1 MPRLSRRA
9 RRRLQ
14 RILGNRRAALAFA
27 VCAFVAVG
35 QWTRADAG
43 APSPAPSASPAPASA
58 IFDPN
63 RAPILVIRIGVHR
76 YVLVPKTSGDSTSV
90 SGSQLEQQNVGSLS
104 EAISH
109 NVAGVAAAP
118 SGEIHVRGSHGQYTY
133 YLDGAPLPS
142 NVSGS
147 FSDLID
153 PKDIETLRV
162 FDGGFPAEYGGQL
175 AAVFDVTTKGG
186 HGKPNGFL
194 QELLQSYSADQTAAE
209 VGGSEGRTSYFL
221 SGVQHS
227 SDIYL
232 SPLTQNPLHDFGR
245 ESIGFAKFVY
255 LPGGVDQIT
264 LDLNESGAKID
275 VPNTPDRE
283 AVGQNDIQKENSGF
297 ANLIWRHGAGPD
309 SLNIAL
315 YSHESH
321 LRYFGSPQDLIAGPP
336 GSDSAD
342 QSTLDETFQDESGNT
357 IGLRVD
363 KKQQANR
370 RNQLQYGL
378 DVSDV
383 SGHQRFQDFGADIV
397 NDNRNFNGGDRGFYI
412 QDDWTPG
419 RYSINY
425 GARYD
430 IHQADIT
437 SSQLS
442 PRLNMTYHLNGRND
456 IHADYDRL
464 FQPVPLEDIV
474 KLSESS
480 SVPFQPERDDFFDG
494 GIEHR
499 QGGAT
504 ISADAYYRAERNAV
518 DDATFGNTQID
529 IPENYSKGYARGLEL
544 SVDGPFSKTTSYYV
558 NYARSWAKEAGPVSG
573 GLLASAPSGYFY
585 DDHDQTNTA
594 AFGVA
599 YEHRQTYAN
608 FDGEYGSGFTFGETD
623 ATDSSGNPVLDS
635 GGNPVPTA
643 LNFLRTHPHLTFNA
657 TAGRHLGSIDV
668 AFVIDNI
675 LNHAYIIKQASVF
688 SDTEWAQGRS
698 YGLKLTMKF

>member
-1 MPRLSRRA
+1 MPRLSRCA
-9 RRRLQ
+9 RRRLR
-14 RILGNRRAALAFA
+14 RILGKRRGAFA
-27 VCAFVAVG
+27 FAACAFIAAGQWVCADAV
-35 QWTRADAG
+35 
-43 APSPAPSASPAPASA
+43 APSPAPSVNSTPNSA

-63 RAPILVIRIGVHR
+63 HAPILVIRIGVHR
-76 YVLVPKTSGDSTSV
+76 YALIPKTSGNSTSV

-153 PKDIETLRV
+153 PKNIETLRV

-186 HGKPNGFL
+186 HGKPNGFA
-194 QELLQSYSADQTAAE
+194 QELLQSYSADQTTAE

-232 SPLTQNPLHDFGR
+232 SPLTQTPLHDFGR
-245 ESIGFAKFVY
+245 ESIGFGKFTY
-255 LPGGVDQIT
+255 QPGGVDEIT
-264 LDLNESGAKID
+264 LDLSESGAAIQ
-275 VPNTPDRE
+275 VPNTPDRD
-283 AVGQNDIQKENSGF
+283 AARQNDTQKENSGF
-297 ANLIWRHGAGPD
+297 ANLIWRHGVAPD
-309 SLNIAL
+309 SLNVAL

-336 GSDSAD
+336 GSVSVNA
-342 QSTLDETFQDESGNT
+342 STLDETFQDESGNYM
-357 IGLRVD
+357 GLRID
-363 KKQQANR
+363 KKQQADR

-383 SGHQRFQDFGADIV
+383 TGHQRFQDFGADTV
-397 NDNRNFNGGDRGFYI
+397 NDNHTFSGGDRGYYI
-412 QDDWTPG
+412 QDDWTRG
-419 RYSINY
+419 RYLINY

-430 IHQADIT
+430 IHQADVTT
-437 SSQLS
+437 SQIS
-442 PRLNMTYHLNGRND
+442 PRLNMTYHLSGRDD
-456 IHADYDRL
+456 IHADYGRL

-474 KLSESS
+474 KLSESNS
-480 SVPFQPERDDFFDG
+480 APFQPERDDFFDTG
-494 GIEHR
+494 LEHR

-504 ISADAYYRAERNAV
+504 ISADAYYRAEKNAV

-544 SVDGPFSKTTSYYV
+544 AIDGPFSKTTSYYL

-573 GLLASAPSGYFY
+573 GLLAEAPSSYFY

-594 AFGVA
+594 SFGAA
-599 YEHRQTYAN
+599 YEHHGIYAN
-608 FDGEYGSGFTFGETD
+608 FDGEYGSGFTYGEND
-623 ATDSSGNPVLDS
+623 ETDSSGNPVLDS
-635 GGNPVPTA
+635 GGNPIPTA
-643 LNFLRTHPHLTFNA
+643 LNFFRTHPHLTFNLA
-657 TAGRHLGSIDV
+657 AGRQIGGVDV
-668 AFVIDNI
+668 AFIIDNM

-688 SDTEWAQGRS
+688 SDTQWAQGRS